1 MRAAVVGA
9 GIAGLTAA
17 WRLEQAGWEVEVFE
31 SSDHAGGRV
40 ETIAKDGYLL
50 DTGATA
56 IAARY
61 PIFTA
66 LARELD
72 CEIVPTA
79 PYLGVVRDGR
89 IRLLRL
95 DRLVSSG
102 LRTDLLSPL
111 TKLRLVRLGWDILVN
126 KLRGRLDYDDL
137 RRAAPLDT
145 ETAAAYLCRLAG
157 PEADAF
163 LGEPITRALLLA
175 DSDQVS
181 RVELMSG
188 LINAVA
194 GSLGALAGGQAAVI
208 DALVKRLRRVRLET
222 PVESVATVGSG
233 TAAGTPAGTAA
244 GAVAGTAAGAVAGRP
259 GVRVR
264 AAGVGETVDEVFDA
278 VVLACPPAVAAAIC
292 PEQGHRLAP
301 LNERLT
307 FTKAINVSIGTRRP
321 PDTPAFLVQ
330 LPRSEDREIGMVI
343 VESNKAADRAPAGH
357 GLCTLSWEMSAA
369 ADWYDRTDADIVT
382 RSLATLTRLFG
393 DLDVEL
399 TYVRRWPLALP
410 HTRPGVYWAIAEF
423 AEGIDAGA
431 PIQFAG
437 DWLSQ
442 TGQNTAVAWGER
454 AARNL
459 SRRAA
464 DLGRA

>member
-1 MRAAVVGA
+1 MRAAVIGA

-17 WRLEQAGWEVEVFE
+17 WRLQRAGWDVEVLE
-31 SSDHAGGRV
+31 ASDRAGGRV
-40 ETIAKDGYLL
+40 ETIARDGYLL

-66 LARELD
+66 LARELG

-111 TKLRLVRLGWDILVN
+111 TKLRLARLGADVVVN

-145 ETAAAYLCRLAG
+145 ETARDYLRRLAG
-157 PEADAF
+157 AEADEF

-208 DALVKRLRRVRLET
+208 DALVKRLPGLRLET
-222 PVESVATVGSG
+222 PVTAVETVPAGPGG
-233 TAAGTPAGTAA
+233 TA
-244 GAVAGTAAGAVAGRP
+244 

-264 AAGVGETVDEVFDA
+264 AGGSVDEVFDG

-292 PEQGHRLAP
+292 PEQAGRLAP
-301 LNERLT
+301 LTGRLE
-307 FTKAINVSIGTRRP
+307 FTRAINVSIGTARA
-321 PDTPAFLVQ
+321 PDTPAFLIQ
-330 LPRSEDREIGMVI
+330 LPRAEDREIGMVV
-343 VESNKAADRAPAGH
+343 VEHNKYVDRAPAGR
-357 GLCTLSWEMSAA
+357 GLFTLSWEMSSAA
-369 ADWYDRTDADIVT
+369 GWYDRSDEDIVA
-382 RSLATLTRLFG
+382 RSRTTLERLFG
-393 DLDVEL
+393 DLGVQL

-410 HTRPGVYWAIAEF
+410 HTRPGVYRAIAAF
-423 AEGIDAGA
+423 AEGIDPRA

-454 AARNL
+454 AAANL
-459 SRRAA
+459 VA
-464 DLGRA
+464 LG